1 MVGGGAMGGA
11 IVEGILGGV
20 PDSQVTVVEA
30 NDDRAEMW
38 RRRGDVRV
46 ADLTEAVSDADVIF
60 LAVKPDQITG
70 VLGQAAESVN
80 PSGVV
85 VSIAAGVP
93 LAVLERHAP
102 DGVAVARAM
111 PNTPVRVGR
120 GVVGLVAGTTC
131 LAEQLQQVVRL
142 LDPVSTVIVMDESLI
157 DSLTA
162 TSGSGPAYVFYLAES
177 MMKAAMDLG
186 LDRSTASTL
195 VAETIA
201 GSALLL
207 ASEPDDPAALR
218 AAVTSPGGTTAA
230 AISVFDSEGLA
241 GTIENGMRAAHG
253 RAGEMSAERA
263 DHADQG

>member
-1 MVGGGAMGGA
+1 
-11 IVEGILGGV
+11 
-20 PDSQVTVVEA
+20 
-30 NDDRAEMW
+30 
-38 RRRGDVRV
+38 
-46 ADLTEAVSDADVIF
+46 
-60 LAVKPDQITG
+60 
-70 VLGQAAESVN
+70 
-80 PSGVV
+80 
-85 VSIAAGVP
+85 
-93 LAVLERHAP
+93 
-102 DGVAVARAM
+102 M

-120 GVVGLVAGTTC
+120 GVVGLVAGTRC
-131 LAEQLQQVVRL
+131 SAEQLQQVVRL

-230 AISVFDSEGLA
+230 AIGVFDSEGLA
-241 GTIENGMRAAHG
+241 RTIEDGMRAAHG

-263 DHADQG
+263 ARADQE

>member
-20 PDSQVTVVEA
+20 PDAQVTVVEA
-30 NDDRAEMW
+30 NDERAEMW

-60 LAVKPDQITG
+60 LAVKPDQITD
-70 VLGQAAESVN
+70 VLGQAAGSVN

-93 LAVLERHAP
+93 VAVLERHAP

-131 LAEQLQQVVRL
+131 SAEQLQEVVRL
-142 LDPVSTVIVMDESLI
+142 LDPVSTVIVMDEALI

-177 MMKAAMDLG
+177 MMKAAVDLG

-207 ASEPDDPAALR
+207 WRSRWNARCRSCRHRPPPTRDRRRPRRLRPPGRDPL
-218 AAVTSPGGTTAA
+218 
-230 AISVFDSEGLA
+230 
-241 GTIENGMRAAHG
+241 G
-253 RAGEMSAERA
+253 RSWWRT
-263 DHADQG
+263 HPSSR